1 MNVEAI
7 DHVHFLVPELESAKH
22 LFEVLVGGEFGD
34 VYGGEEVNAWGVWH
48 TAGLDVVQPIRDT
61 EPVFGAAIVKRKGI
75 TGVSF
80 RVKDL
85 DARIPE
91 LEALGLHLISR
102 VGSEDIGYGKFIV
115 QAQFHPADSFGA
127 TVEICEYVLPGYS
140 PGTPFRH
147 IIDHVELYTQN
158 LEKATRLFA
167 DLTGAEFSPPET
179 VHEIKAKA
187 AMHPLGLQVTQPIS
201 SDSPIARDII
211 EKGEGFHAI
220 AFRTSNLKEGIANAQ
235 SAGLRLVRQTGG
247 KETPKQTEFDPS
259 NSFGM
264 TVKLVEY
271 P

>member
-1 MNVEAI
+1 MKIEGI
-7 DHVHFLVPELESAKH
+7 DHVHFVVPELESAKR

-34 VYGGEEVNAWGVWH
+34 VYGGEEFNAWGVFH

-61 EPVFGAAIVKRKGI
+61 EPVFGTVNVKGI

-91 LEALGLHLISR
+91 VEALGLHLVSR
-102 VGSEDIGYGKFIV
+102 VDSESTGFGKFIV
-115 QAQFHPADSFGA
+115 QAQFNPADSFGA
-127 TVEICEYVLPGYS
+127 MVEICEYVLPGYS
-140 PGTPFRH
+140 PDTPFRH

-158 LEKATRLFA
+158 MEKATRLFA
-167 DLTGAEFSPPET
+167 DLTGAEFSPAET

-187 AMHPLGLQVTQPIS
+187 AMHPLGLQITQPIS
-201 SDSPIARDII
+201 SDSPIARDIT

-220 AFRTSNLKEGIANAQ
+220 AFRTSNLKEGIAKAR
-235 SAGLRLVRQTGG
+235 STGLKLVRQTGG
-247 KETPKQTEFDPS
+247 NETPKQVEFDPAD
-259 NSFGM
+259 SFGM